1 MSKHQRILVV
11 KVVVGSAMTC
21 DLFGKH
27 KVSFGEVGQSFSQG
41 SVTVTAPNEPTICTC
56 QRSNAVL
63 AMLCTTVHNSKI
75 IPLNNPVLK
84 VTLYL
89 CLGCQ
94 LCPGCQLCLGCQQCL
109 VCQL

>member
-1 MSKHQRILVV
+1 MV
-11 KVVVGSAMTC
+11 SAMTC

-41 SVTVTAPNEPTICTC
+41 AVTVTAPNAPTICTC
-56 QRSNAVL
+56 QRSNALL

-89 CLGCQ
+89 CLGGSAVSRMSALSRMSAVSRVSALRCQ
-94 LCPGCQLCLGCQQCL
+94 QCLGCQL
-109 VCQL
+109 